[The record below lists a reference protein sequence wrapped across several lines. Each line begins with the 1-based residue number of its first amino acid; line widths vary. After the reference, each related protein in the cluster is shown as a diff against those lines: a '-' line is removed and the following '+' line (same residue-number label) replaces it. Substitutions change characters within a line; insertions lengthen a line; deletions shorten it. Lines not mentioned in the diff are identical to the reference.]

1 MDGGRDTVKWR
12 QMLIGDF
19 VATGEASIQTG
30 PFGTQLAAS
39 SYVEHGIPVIN
50 VRNIGYGTLR
60 AEKLEF
66 VNDSTAD
73 RLSVH
78 SLEIDDIVFGRK
90 GAVDRHY
97 LVNAEGKG
105 WIQGSDCIRLRL
117 VSDRVLAKYVSLAFL
132 HRAHLQWMLTQSGN
146 KATMASLNQDIIK
159 RIPITVPPLPTQRR
173 IAEILS
179 AYDDLIE
186 NNQRRMKLLEE
197 SARMLYQEWFVH
209 LRFPGHEHTKIV
221 DGVPEGWERKQLEEI
236 AEFRLGKMLDQK
248 KNRGD
253 LMPYLANINVRWGK
267 FDLNDLREMRFEGDE
282 IETCGLKFG
291 DIVMC
296 EGGEP
301 GRCAIWKDQ
310 MPRMMIQ
317 KALHRIRSRDN
328 IDPEYLYYS
337 LRHAGQSGYLAT
349 LFTGATIKHLPREKL
364 EKVTV
369 VVPTKSLIDSFINVI
384 RPIENQLGLLDA
396 ANKRASNARDLLLPR
411 LMNGEIE
418 V

>member
-1 MDGGRDTVKWR
+1 MKWEMRPVAELCEFAIDCVNKTAPVVEYETPYKMIRTTNVKGGYIFLDTVRYVTQDVFEKWTR
-12 QMLIGDF
+12 RSKPQYGD
-19 VATGEASIQTG
+19 VILSREAPVGEVGRFTS
-30 PFGTQLAAS
+30 
-39 SYVEHGIPVIN
+39 N
-50 VRNIGYGTLR
+50 D
-60 AEKLEF
+60 EF
-66 VNDSTAD
+66 VFLGQ
-73 RLSVH
+73 RL
-78 SLEIDDIVFGRK
+78 F
-90 GAVDRHY
+90 HY
-97 LVNAEGKG
+97 RANPKLLDWNFLAYVLQSHDV
-105 WIQGSDCIRLRL
+105 QGRLRGMG
-117 VSDRVLAKYVSLAFL
+117 F
-132 HRAHLQWMLTQSGN
+132 G
-146 KATMASLNQDIIK
+146 ATVQH
-159 RIPITVPPLPTQRR
+159 ITVPDATNLEIPCPPLDVQRR
-173 IAEILS
+173 IGGILS

-197 SARMLYQEWFVH
+197 SARLLYEEWFVR

-221 DGVPEGWERKQLEEI
+221 DGVPEGWERKLLEEI

-267 FDLNDLREMRFEGDE
+267 FDLNDLREMRFEDDE

-317 KALHRIRSRDN
+317 KALHRIRCRDN

-369 VVPTKSLIDSFINVI
+369 VVPTRSLMDSFINVI

>member
-1 MDGGRDTVKWR
+1 MKWK
-12 QMLIGDF
+12 QMRLGDF
-19 VATGEASIQTG
+19 LTLKRGHDLPNDVRIPGE
-30 PFGTQLAAS
+30 
-39 SYVEHGIPVIN
+39 IPVVSSSGISGYHN
-50 VRNIGYGTLR
+50 EFKAEPPGVVTGRYGTLGEVFFLDQPYWPLNT
-60 AEKLEF
+60 ALYVIDFKG
-66 VNDSTAD
+66 NDPRFSAYFLRNILKGHQSDKAAVPGFD
-73 RLSVH
+73 RNVLH
-78 SLEIDDIVFGRK
+78 EIK
-90 GAVDRHY
+90 
-97 LVNAEGKG
+97 
-105 WIQGSDCIRLRL
+105 
-117 VSDRVLAKYVSLAFL
+117 VLAPS
-132 HRAHLQWMLTQSGN
+132 
-146 KATMASLNQDIIK
+146 
-159 RIPITVPPLPTQRR
+159 LPTQRR

-197 SARMLYQEWFVH
+197 SARLLFEEWFVH
-209 LRFPGHEHTKIV
+209 LRFPGHEHTKITK
-221 DGVPEGWERKQLEEI
+221 GLPQGWERKLLEEI

-267 FDLNDLREMRFEGDE
+267 FDLNGLREMRFEDDE
-282 IETCGLKFG
+282 IEAYSLKFG

-301 GRCAIWKDQ
+301 GRCAIWKNQ

-317 KALHRIRSRDN
+317 KALHRIRCRN
-328 IDPEYLYYS
+328 NVDPEFLYYS

-369 VVPTKSLIDSFINVI
+369 VVPTRSLVASFINVI
-384 RPIENQLGLLDA
+384 RPIENQIGLLDA
-396 ANKRASNARDLLLPR
+396 ANKRASNSRNLLLPR

-418 V
+418 A

>member
-1 MDGGRDTVKWR
+1 MRDVAFNQDLKAIEPDATLDSNFLYW
-12 QMLIGDF
+12 MLSSKRNFIRDH
-19 VATGEASIQTG
+19 ATEASH
-30 PFGTQLAAS
+30 GTK
-39 SYVEHGIPVIN
+39 
-50 VRNIGYGTLR
+50 
-60 AEKLEF
+60 KLELD
-66 VNDSTAD
+66 V
-73 RLSVH
+73 LE
-78 SLEIDDIVFGRK
+78 SLVVPR
-90 GAVDRHY
+90 
-97 LVNAEGKG
+97 
-105 WIQGSDCIRLRL
+105 
-117 VSDRVLAKYVSLAFL
+117 
-132 HRAHLQWMLTQSGN
+132 
-146 KATMASLNQDIIK
+146 
-159 RIPITVPPLPTQRR
+159 PPLPTQRR

-197 SARMLYQEWFVH
+197 SARLLYEEWFVR
-209 LRFPGHEHTKIV
+209 LRFPGHEHAKIV
-221 DGVPEGWERKQLEEI
+221 EGVPEGWERKLLEEI

-267 FDLNDLREMRFEGDE
+267 FDLNDLREMRFEDDE

-317 KALHRIRSRDN
+317 KALHRIRCRDN

-369 VVPTKSLIDSFINVI
+369 VVPTRSLMDSFINVI